1 MRAKRISSSG
11 LATGSGPPALTAMVI
26 SLPMR
31 ANCFAIRSHRANI
44 VCLRVSK
51 MRPMIDRSMAVE
63 ECAELVEVAGEQRRV
78 AAESLPL
85 RLDGGGES
93 SAIGGAE

>member
-1 MRAKRISSSG
+1 
-11 LATGSGPPALTAMVI
+11 
-26 SLPMR
+26 
-31 ANCFAIRSHRANI
+31 
-44 VCLRVSK
+44 
-51 MRPMIDRSMAVE
+51 MIDRSMAGE
-63 ECAELVEVAGEQRRV
+63 ERAELVEVEGEQQRV